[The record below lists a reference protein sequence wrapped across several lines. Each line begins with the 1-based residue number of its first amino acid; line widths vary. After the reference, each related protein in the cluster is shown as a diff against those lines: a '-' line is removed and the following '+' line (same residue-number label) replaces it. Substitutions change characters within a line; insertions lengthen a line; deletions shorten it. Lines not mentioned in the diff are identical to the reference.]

1 MAGGAT
7 CLLITG
13 ILSKALRLPLT
24 FSPACSSLSV
34 GKWRDNASNSLRLLR
49 APRRFQGKQIVRFCP
64 ERNLG
69 FDLTEIR
76 VNETQNPK

>member
-7 CLLITG
+7 CLLIAG

-24 FSPACSSLSV
+24 SSPAYSSPLV
-34 GKWRDNASNSLRLLR
+34 GKWRDDASKSLRLLR
-49 APRRFQGKQIVRFCP
+49 APRRLHGKQNVRFLP
-64 ERNLG
+64 ERSLG
-69 FDLTEIR
+69 FVLMEIR